1 MDKKKSALIIGG
13 IAALGIAAY
22 FFLGQKTVDDFGP
35 SGGGASG
42 QAAGYEGGG
51 AGVSYLFGGD
61 TIQFPGGDTGINDIL
76 KLLSPPGIP
85 DPADSGSKKESNV
98 LRPGEYEIT
107 SSGTVKSLA
116 SGKEYTPLF
125 QSGSQ
130 PAPKK
135 ETSSGGSGIMTGLT
149 ASVGGVL
156 DFLFKPVTTA
166 VATGTTVKKTIT
178 GGGPSGGGVLGTSRG
193 GYTGSS
199 GFVAPAPVAVV
210 GQSGGS
216 SGVPGSAQAAQ
227 YVQAKY
233 GQPGSGYVVRG
244 YSLTGVPLY
253 KPAG

>member
-51 AGVSYLFGGD
+51 GAGVSYLFGGD
-61 TIQFPGGDTGINDIL
+61 TIQFPGGGDTGINDIL
-76 KLLSPPGIP
+76 KALMGGGTPEGE
-85 DPADSGSKKESNV
+85 SKKEAAVSGAPQIVGVFQKPADYLSVGLANKEKYGIPAAYTSGASQDGQ
-98 LRPGEYEIT
+98 PGIMN
-107 SSGTVKSLA
+107 SLA
-116 SGKEYTPLF
+116 
-125 QSGSQ
+125 
-130 PAPKK
+130 
-135 ETSSGGSGIMTGLT
+135 
-149 ASVGGVL
+149 ASMGGVL
-156 DFLFKPVTTA
+156 DILFKPA
-166 VATGTTVKKTIT
+166 SSAIAAGATVKKTIT

-193 GYTGSS
+193 GYTGAS
-199 GFVAPAPVAVV
+199 GFVAPAPVAVL

-216 SGVPGSAQAAQ
+216 SGVPGSSQAAQ

>member
-61 TIQFPGGDTGINDIL
+61 TIQFPGGGGDTGFNDIL
-76 KLLSPPGIP
+76 KALM
-85 DPADSGSKKESNV
+85 SGGTPEGESKKEATV
-98 LRPGEYEIT
+98 
-107 SSGTVKSLA
+107 SSGAPQIVGVLQKPADYLA
-116 SGKEYTPLF
+116 VSMANKEKY
-125 QSGSQ
+125 GV
-130 PAPKK
+130 PAKFL
-135 ETSSGGSGIMTGLT
+135 SGGVSQDGQAGIMTGL
-149 ASVGGVL
+149 AESMGGVL

-178 GGGPSGGGVLGTSRG
+178 GGGSSSGVLGTSRG

-199 GFVAPAPVAVV
+199 GFVAPAPVAVL

-216 SGVPGSAQAAQ
+216 SGVPGSSQAAQ

>member
-1 MDKKKSALIIGG
+1 MDKKKTALIIGG

-22 FFLGQKTVDDFGP
+22 FFLGQKTEDDFGP
-35 SGGGASG
+35 AGGASG

-51 AGVSYLFGGD
+51 PGVTYQFGGD
-61 TIQFPGGDTGINDIL
+61 TVNFPGGGDTGLNDIL
-76 KLLSPPGIP
+76 KALMGGGIP
-85 DPADSGSKKESNV
+85 DGESKKEATV
-98 LRPGEYEIT
+98 
-107 SSGTVKSLA
+107 SGAPQIVGVFQKPADYLSVGMA
-116 SGKEYTPLF
+116 NKEKYGIPAAYT
-125 QSGSQ
+125 
-130 PAPKK
+130 
-135 ETSSGGSGIMTGLT
+135 SGGASQDGQAGIMTGLT
-149 ASVGGVL
+149 ASMGGVL
-156 DFLFKPVTTA
+156 DFLFKPATA
-166 VATGTTVKKTIT
+166 TVALGTTVKKTIT
-178 GGGPSGGGVLGTSRG
+178 GGGSSGGVLGTSRG

-199 GFVAPAPVAVV
+199 GFVAPAPVAIL

>member
-51 AGVSYLFGGD
+51 ADVSYLFGGD
-61 TIQFPGGDTGINDIL
+61 TIQFPGGGGDTGFNDIL
-76 KLLSPPGIP
+76 KALM
-85 DPADSGSKKESNV
+85 SGGTPEGESKKESNV

-135 ETSSGGSGIMTGLT
+135 ETSSGGSGIMTGLA

-178 GGGPSGGGVLGTSRG
+178 GGGSSSGVLGTSSG

-199 GFVAPAPVAVV
+199 GFVAPAPVAVL
-210 GQSGGS
+210 GQSGGT

-227 YVQAKY
+227 YVQAQY